1 MLIHRKNIHLKWK
14 EIFMT
19 EDLQNKLKKSQDLK
33 AIQELFLHINGLEVI
48 EYDNQNQD
56 FSSAEEKLKEIRQIA
71 SISNSSISIETDM
84 DSFTDW
90 VKAIMNQSIIISPFY
105 IRLAD
110 FYAAGWIQVK
120 FDNLHES
127 LLSIWDLLTIKN
139 IEIVQQNLSNVLVL
153 SQEEYKI
160 EAHWK

>member
-1 MLIHRKNIHLKWK
+1 MS
-14 EIFMT
+14 

-33 AIQELFLHINGLEVI
+33 AVQKLLLNINGLEI
-48 EYDNQNQD
+48 MEYDNQKQD
-56 FSSAEEKLKEIRQIA
+56 FASAEEKFKEIRQIS
-71 SISNSSISIETDM
+71 SIPNSSISIKIDM
-84 DSFTDW
+84 DSFADW
-90 VKAIMNQSIIISPFY
+90 VKAIINQSIIRSPSY

-110 FYAAGWIQVK
+110 FYAAEWIQVK

-127 LLSIWDLLTIKN
+127 LLLIWDLLTIKN
-139 IEIVQQNLSNVLVL
+139 IEIVQQDLSNVLVL